1 LSTAPVFE
9 GNCTVL
15 FFYFFPIL
23 AQPMSYAP
31 VHPECIIR
39 EAGTI
44 LYRGGYKEGSF
55 FTLHQDVAC
64 RYGNRKVHVFRTTR
78 DLRLIDGMTR
88 QTIDY
93 FQQSQMLVGKLRAL
107 VKSSRAAL
115 ELLKSQP
122 DQGLV
127 NPHGLWTTGP
137 VNVVM
142 PYNATLPPSYFVD
155 GTHAAPLFLAQVKQE
170 NTYRTSH
177 KFDGWDV
184 PRAVAQFGHGEGVF
198 HGEVALVHGTTT
210 LEYLGLLSCSPTRVA
225 AGVQADMRQRSTI
238 NNNMYSGAA
247 FVLPR
252 RQYGYR

>member
-1 LSTAPVFE
+1 
-9 GNCTVL
+9 
-15 FFYFFPIL
+15 
-23 AQPMSYAP
+23 MSYAP
-31 VHPECIIR
+31 VNPECVIR
-39 EAGTI
+39 KAGTF
-44 LYRGGYKEGSF
+44 LYRGGDKEGSF
-55 FTLHQDVAC
+55 FTRHQDVAC
-64 RYGNRKVHVFRTTR
+64 RYGNGKVHVFRTTR

-93 FQQSQMLVGKLRAL
+93 FQQSQMPISELRKLVT
-107 VKSSRAAL
+107 SSPAAL
-115 ELLKSQP
+115 ALLDRQP
-122 DQGLV
+122 DQGGLV

-142 PYNATLPPSYFVD
+142 PDNATLPPSYFVD

-198 HGEVALVHGTTT
+198 HGEVALVHGTTK
-210 LEYLGLLSCSPTRVA
+210 LDYLGLVRCSPTWVA
-225 AGVQADMRQRSTI
+225 AGARADQQQLSTI
-238 NNNMYSGAA
+238 NNNMHSGAA